1 MEFLAIKF
9 WSILK
14 FRHISLSCSRS
25 LSIFV
30 LKERENKVPQIFP
43 MLSSYL
49 FRRDLTSTVEF
60 PSAYVGLS
68 GVT

>member
-1 MEFLAIKF
+1 MEFLTTKL

-14 FRHISLSCSRS
+14 FRHISLNCSRC
-25 LSIFV
+25 LSNFFI
-30 LKERENKVPQIFP
+30 ERENIVPQFFP
-43 MLSSYL
+43 RLSSYL
-49 FRRDLTSTVEF
+49 FRRDLTSTAEF